1 MTAGAATVD
10 VKVPAGAAAG
20 TGTLVLTAVE
30 SGTVV
35 KADVKVSA
43 SVPVPPKCTAP
54 VKPTRSSDIVGQVNY
69 GTAMAAYRKCL
80 KG

>member
-1 MTAGAATVD
+1 VD
-10 VKVPAGAAAG
+10 VKVPAGASAG

-35 KADVKVSA
+35 KAAVLVAA
-43 SVPVPPKCTAP
+43 SVPVPPKCTPP
-54 VKPTRSSDIVGQVNY
+54 VKPPRPADVVGQVNY

>member
-1 MTAGAATVD
+1 

-35 KADVKVSA
+35 KTAVTVAA
-43 SVPVPPKCTAP
+43 SVPVPPKCVPP
-54 VKPTRSSDIVGQVNY
+54 VKPTRPADIVGQVNY